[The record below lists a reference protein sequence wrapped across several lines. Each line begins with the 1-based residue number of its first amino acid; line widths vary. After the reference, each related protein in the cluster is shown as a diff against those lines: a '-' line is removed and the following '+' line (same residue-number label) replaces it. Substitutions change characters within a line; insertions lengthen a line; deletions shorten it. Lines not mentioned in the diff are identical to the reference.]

1 MEKELT
7 DNRGDMQDSL
17 SESERYSG
25 LSRHFIEKADEY
37 LLDGDRVQASEKGW
51 GAVAEAIKSIAEER
65 GWNHQGHRLL
75 GDVAFQLSEEW
86 DRSDVRILFDA
97 IEKLH
102 INFYEDNMG
111 LDAIAARVE
120 DAKALLKELNTLRDL
135 PPRPITLD
143 SRERRLRWR
152 RLTGE
157 LLPMGSE
164 PDAPPP
170 QPMN

>member
-1 MEKELT
+1 MESTRATGCWGMSRFSCLQSGT
-7 DNRGDMQDSL
+7 DP
-17 SESERYSG
+17 
-25 LSRHFIEKADEY
+25 
-37 LLDGDRVQASEKGW
+37 
-51 GAVAEAIKSIAEER
+51 
-65 GWNHQGHRLL
+65 
-75 GDVAFQLSEEW
+75 
-86 DRSDVRILFDA
+86 DVRILFDA

-143 SRERRLRWR
+143 SRERRRRWR

>member
-1 MEKELT
+1 ML
-7 DNRGDMQDSL
+7 DSKP
-17 SESERYSG
+17 EAERYAE

-37 LLDGDRVQASEKGW
+37 LLSGDRVQASEKGW

-75 GDVAFQLSEEW
+75 GDIAFQLSEEW
-86 DRSDVRILFDA
+86 ERPDVRILFDA

-111 LDAIAARVE
+111 LDAIASRIE
-120 DAKALLKELNTLRDL
+120 DAKALLNELETLRRRS
-135 PPRPITLD
+135 PRPLALD
-143 SRERRLRWR
+143 NRERRLRWR

-157 LLPMGSE
+157 LLPLGAE
-164 PDAPPP
+164 PAAGL
-170 QPMN
+170 